1 MSGTVKTSCPA
12 SKPIVRP
19 APRLT
24 ESATATARWVDAV
37 AGTGA
42 IIRDTRKTTPGWRE
56 LEKYAVRCGGCFN
69 HRSSLGEHVLIKD
82 NHIAAAGSLTRA
94 VQKCRSE
101 APHGA
106 KIDVAE
112 ELARL
117 VTHLAEVERVLA
129 KGGDEVEL
137 YERATDVLV
146 ALHCAP
152 DHGLLPGLGAYL
164 GEGLIEA
171 AMLLPEWYLPEA
183 SGRPTPEP
191 EADAYR
197 AAWRQCLARLPAGGD
212 TLLLRDYHKDNLL
225 WLPARPG
232 VKACGLLDFQDAQ
245 RGHAS
250 YDLVSLIEDARRD
263 VSPIAYERCL
273 ARYIAETGLDAAD
286 FRTGFAL
293 MAAQRHARVI
303 GLFVRLWRRDGKPDY
318 LVHLPRV
325 WRLFERALRHEA
337 LAPLRLWVDRLL
349 PPALRRIGAS

>member
-1 MSGTVKTSCPA
+1 MSERNRLRADFIARAGWADAREVLLAGDASFRKYFRLHRGDKTIVVMDSPA
-12 SKPIVRP
+12 AHEPVEPFVRIDRHLRGLGLSAPEIFAEDP
-19 APRLT
+19 ANGFLLL
-24 ESATATARWVDAV
+24 EDL
-37 AGTGA
+37 GD
-42 IIRDTRKTTPGWRE
+42 DTF
-56 LEKYAVRCGGCFN
+56 A
-69 HRSSLGEHVLIKD
+69 
-82 NHIAAAGSLTRA
+82 
-94 VQKCRSE
+94 
-101 APHGA
+101 
-106 KIDVAE
+106 
-112 ELARL
+112 
-117 VTHLAEVERVLA
+117 RVLDA
-129 KGGDEVEL
+129 GGNETAL

-146 ALHCAP
+146 ALHRAP
-152 DHGLLPGLGAYL
+152 AHGLLTGLTTYL
-164 GEGLIEA
+164 GENLIDA
-171 AMLLPEWYLPEA
+171 AILLPEWYLPEA
-183 SGRPTPEP
+183 SGQPVPAE
-191 EADAYR
+191 EIEAYR
-197 AAWRQCLARLPAGGD
+197 MAWRACLAHLPVGGD

-325 WRLFERALRHEA
+325 WRLFEGALKHEA
-337 LAPLRLWVDRLL
+337 LAPLRIWVDRLL
-349 PPALRRIGAS
+349 PPALRRVRPS